1 MGRRLKETM
10 ERGELVATETVSE
23 LLAVAMIRASLGGGG
38 SGRGNRGFLIDG
50 YPRELQQGIA
60 FEEFVCPAR
69 LCLYFKAGD
78 ETMLK
83 RMRKRAETSG
93 RDDDNEATMRERL
106 KTFRRHADPVL
117 DLFRNAGKLIEIEAE
132 GEADAVFRD
141 TVDALRDFLLA
152 DAWTCFVIGAP
163 KSGRTTQSRK
173 LEAALKT
180 ARVGWEE
187 LAKAE
192 MDKGTKLGKSLE
204 KKKRKGIAVTKTTVL
219 TMIKVVR
226 HIEEKRGTEKL
237 LSRRISLPQ
246 E

>member
-1 MGRRLKETM
+1 MP
-10 ERGELVATETVSE
+10 
-23 LLAVAMIRASLGGGG
+23 
-38 SGRGNRGFLIDG
+38 NN
-50 YPRELQQGIA
+50 RELGHLSQ
-60 FEEFVCPAR
+60 
-69 LCLYFKAGD
+69 
-78 ETMLK
+78 
-83 RMRKRAETSG
+83 
-93 RDDDNEATMRERL
+93 
-106 KTFRRHADPVL
+106 
-117 DLFRNAGKLIEIEAE
+117 FRNAGKLIEIEAE

-204 KKKRKGIAVTKTTVL
+204 KKKRKGIAVTKTTIL
-219 TMIKVVR
+219 TMIKVGWGGGGGR
-226 HIEEKRGTEKL
+226 RGGGGGGGGGG
-237 LSRRISLPQ
+237 RGRGRGGR
-246 E
+246 